1 MIDSLFQVF
10 TCSSSAI
17 DTKQKFSTRYS
28 LSKTVNFLDG
38 KNPDE
43 PIHSKQKN
51 VKLFL
56 NIVSPRVNMSYISII
71 QCEHF
76 CGLMGE

>member
-1 MIDSLFQVF
+1 MIDSLFQAF

-28 LSKTVNFLDG
+28 LSKTVNFLDS

-56 NIVSPRVNMSYISII
+56 NIVSPRVNMSYIRLFNVNI
-71 QCEHF
+71 F
-76 CGLMGE
+76 VA